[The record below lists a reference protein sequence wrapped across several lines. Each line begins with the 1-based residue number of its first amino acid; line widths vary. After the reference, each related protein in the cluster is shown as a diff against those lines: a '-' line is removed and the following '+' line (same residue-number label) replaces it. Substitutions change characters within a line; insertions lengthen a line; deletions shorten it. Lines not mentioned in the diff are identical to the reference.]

1 MVHKILAVDDHP
13 ETLDIVVITL
23 KQFGYDVVSTISA
36 KEGLAL
42 AETEKPDL
50 ILLDVNMP
58 EMDGLEVCRRLR
70 AKDDLASTPI
80 IMFTAEDEAHQKLAG
95 FDAGADDYLTKPTD
109 PEEMI
114 ARIEG
119 ILGIMDEEEEEE
131 LELELEDGESSPSIE
146 YLLEKTVVIPESKAQ
161 KMAEAAPT
169 KGSLTAV
176 VGARSGVGATLTAV
190 NLAVTMARMETA
202 TTLVDLDTVQG
213 HISLYLNQKIKGSI
227 NALADLPEDNI
238 PAWLPKQIFPVN
250 THLQFLFAQPNLNG
264 RFAHPTT
271 YQIDA
276 VLDTLIKSGQS
287 VVADVSCVMSQT
299 QRHVIE
305 RADRIVVVLSPER
318 VALAAAK
325 RLLLFLPELM
335 PPYAM
340 VCTVIFD
347 IDGRMNLPQ
356 KAVETYL
363 DHPIHT
369 IIPVSLDELTQTSN
383 KGAVLVGTYPD
394 GQTARRFYQLAKLL
408 APTK

>member
-1 MVHKILAVDDHP
+1 MTHKILAVDDHP

-23 KQFGYDVVSTISA
+23 KQYGYQVVSTTSA
-36 KEGLAL
+36 REGLKL
-42 AETEKPDL
+42 ANAEKPDL

-70 AKDDLASTPI
+70 ANDDLASTPI
-80 IMFTAEDEAHQKLAG
+80 IMFTAEDEPYQKLAG

-119 ILGIMDEEEEEE
+119 ILGIMDDEYEA
-131 LELELEDGESSPSIE
+131 EDGDDTGESSPSIDS
-146 YLLEKTVVIPESKAQ
+146 LMEKTIVIPESMAQ
-161 KMAEAAPT
+161 KMAEAAPV
-169 KGSLTAV
+169 KGLLVAI
-176 VGARSGVGATLTAV
+176 VGARGGTGTTLTAV
-190 NLAVTMARMETA
+190 NLAATLARLEIP
-202 TTLVDLDTVQG
+202 TTLVDLDTIQG

-227 NALADLPEDNI
+227 NTLADLPEDNI
-238 PAWLPKQIFPVN
+238 PVWLPKQVFPISP
-250 THLQFLFAQPNLNG
+250 HLQFLFAQPNQDG
-264 RFAHPTT
+264 RHSHPTT

-276 VLDTLIKSGQS
+276 ILNTLVKSGQNI
-287 VVADVSCVMSQT
+287 VADVGYTMSET
-299 QRHVIE
+299 QRRVLE

-325 RLLLFLPELM
+325 RLLQHLPAIMAPE
-335 PPYAM
+335 AM
-340 VCTVIFD
+340 MSAIIFD

-369 IIPVSLDELTQTSN
+369 IIPVALDELTKTAN
-383 KGAVLVGTYPD
+383 KGAILVASFPD
-394 GQTARRFYQLAKLL
+394 GKTARRFYQLANQL
-408 APTK
+408 ALTQ